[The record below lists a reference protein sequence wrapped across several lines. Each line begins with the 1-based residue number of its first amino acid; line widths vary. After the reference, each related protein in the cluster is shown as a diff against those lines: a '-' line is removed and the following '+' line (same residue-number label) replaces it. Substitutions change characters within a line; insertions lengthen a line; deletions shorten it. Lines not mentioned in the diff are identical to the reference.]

1 LFFFNNI
8 CYKKNAKKFI
18 NIFEGGKKKMMPEH
32 VAVWN
37 SCLEIIKDNIPSV
50 SFKTWFLPIKPLKLS
65 NKVLT
70 IQVPS
75 PFFYEYLEEQYIDIL
90 RSTLK
95 KELGTGAK
103 LEYNVVMDKERPDKQ
118 SYTVAY
124 PEKSKSVP
132 GNKPFPM
139 PMSIGNDKSIRNP
152 FVIPGLQ
159 KLHVDPQ
166 LNSEYTF
173 GNFIEGECNRLVR
186 SAGIAVSSKPG
197 GTAFNPL
204 FIYGNSGLGKTHL
217 AQAIGIQVKEQYP
230 QKIVLYVTSNKF
242 ITQFTEATRKNNQN
256 DFIHFYQ
263 MIDVLIIDDVQ
274 EFAGKEKTQ
283 NTFFHIFN
291 HLQQSGKQLIL
302 TSDKPPVELKG
313 LNQRLLSR
321 FKWGLAAELQTPD
334 FNTRL
339 AILRHK
345 IYKEGLS
352 IPDDVINFV
361 AQHVKN
367 NVRELEGSLISLL
380 AQSTLNKK
388 EITLDLAKNLIDKLV
403 VNTKKELSIEKIQ
416 QTVCNHFNLQIAV
429 LQSKTRKREIVQ
441 ARQIAMYFSKN
452 MTKSSLAAI
461 GSLIGGK
468 DHATV
473 LHACKTVINLLE
485 TDKKFKRE
493 VVEIERKLFIA

>member
-1 LFFFNNI
+1 MIKEYEAIWNN
-8 CYKKNAKKFI
+8 
-18 NIFEGGKKKMMPEH
+18 
-32 VAVWN
+32 
-37 SCLEIIKDNIPSV
+37 CLTIIKDNIPSV
-50 SFKTWFLPIKPLKLS
+50 SYRTWFKPIKAVGLKG
-65 NKVLT
+65 KILT

-103 LEYNVVMDKERPDKQ
+103 LEYSVVMDKERPNKK

-124 PEKSKSVP
+124 PGKSRAV
-132 GNKPFPM
+132 GQNKPVSLPL
-139 PMSIGNDKSIRNP
+139 SQGVERSIRNP

-159 KLHVDPQ
+159 KLHVNPQ
-166 LNSEYTF
+166 LSQENTF
-173 GNFIEGECNRLVR
+173 TNFIEGECNRLVR
-186 SAGIAVSSKPG
+186 SAGIAVANKPG

-204 FIYGNSGLGKTHL
+204 FIYGSSGLGKTHL
-217 AQAIGIQVKEQYP
+217 AQAIGIQTKEQYP
-230 QKIVLYVTSNKF
+230 QKVVLYVSANKF
-242 ITQFTEATRKNNQN
+242 ITQFTEAVRKNNQN

-263 MIDVLIIDDVQ
+263 MIDLLIIDDVQ

-291 HLQQSGKQLIL
+291 HLQQSGKQLVL

-313 LNQRLLSR
+313 LSQRLLSR

-339 AILRHK
+339 AILKHK
-345 IYKEGLS
+345 IYKEGLQ
-352 IPDDVINFV
+352 ITDDVINFV

-388 EITLDLAKNLIDKLV
+388 EITLELAKNLINKLV
-403 VNTKKELSIEKIQ
+403 VNTKKEISIDTIQ
-416 QTVCNHFNLQIAV
+416 KTVCDHFNLSVNV

-441 ARQIAMYFSKN
+441 ARQIAMYFSKS
-452 MTKSSLAAI
+452 MTKSSLANI
-461 GSLIGGK
+461 GSQIGGK

-473 LHACKTVINLLE
+473 LHACKTVANLQE
-485 TDKKFKRE
+485 TDKGFKKDLTD
-493 VVEIERKLFIA
+493 IESKLVMS